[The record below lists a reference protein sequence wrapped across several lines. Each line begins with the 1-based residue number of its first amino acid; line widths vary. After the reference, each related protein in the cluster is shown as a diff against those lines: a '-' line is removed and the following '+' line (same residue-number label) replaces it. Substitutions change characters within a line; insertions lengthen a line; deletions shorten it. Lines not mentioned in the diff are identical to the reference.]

1 MKSSMC
7 AILGIL
13 CCSGVLAVVSLSEA
27 KKAEAQER
35 ASNQDRRSPLLVLER
50 LSPSFLAA
58 VDSRLAALR
67 AKPELVKALDQQSAF
82 IDKGFCK
89 EQVVFNVS
97 MAERIMPTFLAMKPY
112 GALEVL
118 AVTPGDNRL
127 FFSVDANDY
136 SAVGWTG
143 FALEWVGEIPE
154 THLVMAVVPKAG
166 AGGNVQAVWAK
177 GLPVEVARGGL
188 RLVRTAGGAF
198 VTNVADPSRTV
209 ASLSKVL
216 KDAVGITCDEPL
228 ILTLDDDLLYSRFLI
243 TRGASNAPRKHDIQ
257 IWVGRGGF
265 CLKAQLLAEGETD
278 IMSWPTPLPFVYRDG
293 RPGSPMPEW
302 PPK

>member
-1 MKSSMC
+1 M
-7 AILGIL
+7 
-13 CCSGVLAVVSLSEA
+13 
-27 KKAEAQER
+27 
-35 ASNQDRRSPLLVLER
+35 VLER

-67 AKPELVKALDQQSAF
+67 AKPELIKALDQQSVF
-82 IDKGFCK
+82 IDKAFCK
-89 EQVVFNVS
+89 KLVVFNVS
-97 MAERIMPTFLAMKPY
+97 IAQRIMPTFLAMKPH

-143 FALEWVGEIPE
+143 FALKWVDEIPE
-154 THLVMAVVPKAG
+154 THLVMAVAPKTDADG
-166 AGGNVQAVWAK
+166 KAPTCWAK
-177 GLPVEVARGGL
+177 GLPVEAARGGL
-188 RLVRTAGGAF
+188 RFVRTADGAF

-216 KDAVGITCDEPL
+216 KDAVGIACDEPL
-228 ILTLDDDLLYSRFLI
+228 ILTLDDDMLYCRFFV
-243 TRGASNAPRKHDIQ
+243 TRGAGDAPRKHDVQ
-257 IWVGRGGF
+257 VWMSHEGF
-265 CLKAQLLAEGETD
+265 CLRAQLLGERETY
-278 IMSWPTPLPFVYRDG
+278 IMTLSNPLPLVYRDG
-293 RPGSPMPEW
+293 TPGSPMPEW